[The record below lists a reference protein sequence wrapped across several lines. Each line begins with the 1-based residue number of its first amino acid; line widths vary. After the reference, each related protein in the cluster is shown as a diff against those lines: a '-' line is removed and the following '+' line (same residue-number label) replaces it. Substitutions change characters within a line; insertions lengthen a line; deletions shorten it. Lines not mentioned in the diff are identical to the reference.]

1 MGMCII
7 DYKKSCGGNNG
18 ENLYHSYQK
27 VLSPLRVGKWV
38 FPSVDVGTR
47 RQRQN
52 PRGLGLLGRS
62 PEITNTLR

>member
-18 ENLYHSYQK
+18 KNLYHSYQK

-38 FPSVDVGTR
+38 FPSVDVGLGARGKTR
-47 RQRQN
+47 VDW
-52 PRGLGLLGRS
+52 GF
-62 PEITNTLR
+62 